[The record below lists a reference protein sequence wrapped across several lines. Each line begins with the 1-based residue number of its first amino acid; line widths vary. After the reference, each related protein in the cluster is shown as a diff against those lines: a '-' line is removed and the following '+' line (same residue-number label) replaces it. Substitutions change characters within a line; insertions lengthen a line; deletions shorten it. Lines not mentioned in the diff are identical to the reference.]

1 MPSYPVS
8 GAGLGLRRA
17 LLGPLSSV
25 DPETQQRIAQNINFM
40 EVAPE
45 NWMGVGG
52 KWGRQFRSF
61 TERFDFLCHGLS
73 LSIGSPDP
81 LDIRFIKKVR
91 DFLREHGIKAYSE
104 HLSYC
109 SSEGHMYDL
118 MPIPFTEEAVRYV
131 ADRIKTVQDIIEQPL
146 IIENVS
152 AYAQPGKQ
160 MEEIDFLTAV
170 VNESDCRILLD
181 VNNVYVNSTNHGF
194 DAYDY
199 IRKIPSDR
207 ISYLHVAGHYEED
220 ADLLVDTHGAS
231 VKNDV
236 WKLLEFTYQQHGQ
249 QYGHRHGPES
259 GAIPTL
265 LERDFNI
272 PNVNEL
278 MDEIDIIHKLQ
289 LAQEKQGKRNGQ

>member
-25 DPETQQRIAQNINFM
+25 DFETQQRISQDINFM

-45 NWMGVGG
+45 NWIGVGG
-52 KWGRQFRSF
+52 KWGKQFRSF

-81 LDIRFIKKVR
+81 LDIEFIKQVR
-91 DFLREHGIKAYSE
+91 DFLREHDIKAYSE

-118 MPIPFTEEAVRYV
+118 MPIPFTDEAVRYV

-160 MEEIDFLTAV
+160 MDEIDFLTAV

-194 DAYDY
+194 DAYEY

-207 ISYLHVAGHYEED
+207 ISYLHVAGHYEE
-220 ADLLVDTHGAS
+220 ATDLLVDTHGAS
-231 VKNDV
+231 VKDDV

-249 QYGHRHGPES
+249 QYGQKNGQQN
-259 GAIPTL
+259 GVIPTL

-272 PNVNEL
+272 PNVSEL

-289 LAQEKQGKRNGQ
+289 NKGKRNGQ

>member
-17 LLGPLSSV
+17 LLGPLSSA
-25 DPETQQRIAQNINFM
+25 DSETQQRISQDINFM

-45 NWMGVGG
+45 NWIGVGG
-52 KWGRQFRSF
+52 KWGKQFRSF

-73 LSIGSPDP
+73 LTIGSPDP
-81 LDIRFIKKVR
+81 LDINFIKQVR
-91 DFLREHGIKAYSE
+91 DFLREHDIKAYSE

-118 MPIPFTEEAVRYV
+118 MPIPFTDDAVRYV

-160 MEEIDFLTAV
+160 MDEIDFLTSV

-194 DAYDY
+194 DAYEY

-207 ISYLHVAGHYEED
+207 ISYLHVAGHYEE
-220 ADLLVDTHGAS
+220 AEDLLVDTHGAS
-231 VKNDV
+231 VKDAV

-249 QYGHRHGPES
+249 KG

-272 PNVNEL
+272 PNVSEL

-289 LAQEKQGKRNGQ
+289 LGQEKEGNLNG